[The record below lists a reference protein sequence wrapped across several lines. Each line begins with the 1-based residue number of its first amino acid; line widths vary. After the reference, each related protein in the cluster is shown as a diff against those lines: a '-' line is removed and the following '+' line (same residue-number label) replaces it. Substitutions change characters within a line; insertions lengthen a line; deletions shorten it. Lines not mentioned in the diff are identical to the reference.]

1 VGWVW
6 WADMRATCSYH
17 LIMEGADLAFMSPA
31 STHPPTLQNHTTP
44 PPSALCR
51 EPTNG
56 AAVIAERLEQLAAGR
71 CPAQPAA
78 PLSRLRDTIVFGY
91 LMQTPK
97 HTRVEVPEWYIN
109 GLEPSRRL
117 VRSLQS

>member
-1 VGWVW
+1 
-6 WADMRATCSYH
+6 MH
-17 LIMEGADLAFMSPA
+17 
-31 STHPPTLQNHTTP
+31 
-44 PPSALCR
+44 CR

-71 CPAQPAA
+71 GPPQPAA

-117 VRSLQS
+117 VRLVGFRVKLWALCLVYRWPAAGLRGVFSCVCWG